1 VVEEVADSTIGVD
14 CAPSCQRGTTEKPG
28 AGGAGH
34 TLTVYRHFD
43 HFDIAVLAKDFG
55 DVSFRDIFGELFNH
69 NL

>member
-1 VVEEVADSTIGVD
+1 VLTAHRLVSVEQ
-14 CAPSCQRGTTEKPG
+14 QRNPG
-28 AGGAGH
+28 LGGAGH